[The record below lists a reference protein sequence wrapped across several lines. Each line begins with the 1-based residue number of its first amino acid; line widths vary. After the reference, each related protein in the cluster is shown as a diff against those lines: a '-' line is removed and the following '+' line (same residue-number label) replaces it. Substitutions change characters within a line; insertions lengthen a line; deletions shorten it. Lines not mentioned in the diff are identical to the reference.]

1 MTETPTGGFKHFW
14 YQLRDDQ
21 GVPRQNEQV
30 YIYESVIDGVHY
42 PYPAATELN
51 IYDEDNNPLTQPL
64 TTSTQ
69 LTSAAS
75 AATSAGAFD
84 FYVRDAMWPSG
95 GYNWSDK
102 IRIQWDHDGTD
113 RYADRIPLWGDY
125 YEVDET
131 DTDTDI
137 NKAISNLLACIMN
150 THMNLNAAENLLSSS
165 SSSSSISS
173 SSSSISS
180 SSSST

>member
-14 YQLRDDQ
+14 YQLRDSE

-75 AATSAGAFD
+75 AAASAGAFD
-84 FYVRDAMWPSG
+84 FYLRDAMWPSG

-137 NKAISNLLACIMN
+137 NKAISNLFACIIN
-150 THMNLNAAENLLSSS
+150 THMNLNAANDLLSSS